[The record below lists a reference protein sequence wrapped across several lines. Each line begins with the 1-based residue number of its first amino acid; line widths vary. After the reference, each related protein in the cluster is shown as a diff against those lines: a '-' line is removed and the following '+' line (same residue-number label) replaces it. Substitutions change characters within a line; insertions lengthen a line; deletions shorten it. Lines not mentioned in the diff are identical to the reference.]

1 MNNIIYSIANVHK
14 ADVMLFNFEK
24 NLLIEGTPLCYRKY
38 LFGLFPSTV
47 HIKPAVHSIPKKESS
62 NDRRN
67 DRRNDML
74 MDDGYF
80 SLLDDM
86 NGYDDDMDVSEAGDL
101 DELLGDDFLH
111 GDGDDENVEP
121 MSEGE
126 KNDVKE
132 DDDIN
137 EGDIVV
143 VSPLEKDK
151 SSSSIKKV
159 DSIPISFIYSLLYSI
174 ILIPLVFL
182 QSLKLLNIK
191 KKNVV
196 LLLLRQLVL
205 IVYV

>member
-86 NGYDDDMDVSEAGDL
+86 NGYEDEMNGSEVDGFEEIDDE
-101 DELLGDDFLH
+101 FLH
-111 GDGDDENVEP
+111 GEDENAEP

-126 KNDVKE
+126 KGDVKE

-159 DSIPISFIYSLLYSI
+159 DSIPISFIYSLLCSI

>member
-47 HIKPAVHSIPKKESS
+47 HIKPAVHSIPKKKTS
-62 NDRRN
+62 NDMN
-67 DRRNDML
+67 DDML

-86 NGYDDDMDVSEAGDL
+86 NGYEDEMNGSEDDGFEEID
-101 DELLGDDFLH
+101 DEFLH
-111 GDGDDENVEP
+111 GEDENAEP

-126 KNDVKE
+126 KGDVKE

-137 EGDIVV
+137 EGDVVV
-143 VSPLEKDK
+143 VSPLEKEK
-151 SSSSIKKV
+151 SSSSSVKKV
-159 DSIPISFIYSLLYSI
+159 HSIDYSLIYSLLSSI
-174 ILIPLVFL
+174 ILILLVFL
-182 QSLKLLNIK
+182 QSLNHLNIK
-191 KKNVV
+191 TRNVV
-196 LLLLRQLVL
+196 LLL
-205 IVYV
+205 

>member
-47 HIKPAVHSIPKKESS
+47 HIKPAVHSIPKKKTS
-62 NDRRN
+62 NDMN
-67 DRRNDML
+67 DDML

-86 NGYDDDMDVSEAGDL
+86 NGYEDEMNGSEDDGFEEID
-101 DELLGDDFLH
+101 DEFLH
-111 GDGDDENVEP
+111 GEDENAEP

-126 KNDVKE
+126 KGDVKE

-137 EGDIVV
+137 EGDVVV
-143 VSPLEKDK
+143 VSPLEKEK
-151 SSSSIKKV
+151 SSSSSVKKV
-159 DSIPISFIYSLLYSI
+159 HSIDYSLIYSLLSSI
-174 ILIPLVFL
+174 ILILLVFL
-182 QSLKLLNIK
+182 QSLNHLNIK
-191 KKNVV
+191 TKNVV
-196 LLLLRQLVL
+196 LLL
-205 IVYV
+205 

>member
-47 HIKPAVHSIPKKESS
+47 HIKPAVHSIPKKKTS
-62 NDRRN
+62 NDMN
-67 DRRNDML
+67 DDML

-86 NGYDDDMDVSEAGDL
+86 NGYEDEMNGSEDDGFEEID
-101 DELLGDDFLH
+101 DEFLH
-111 GDGDDENVEP
+111 GEDENAEP

-126 KNDVKE
+126 KGDVKE

-137 EGDIVV
+137 EGDVVV
-143 VSPLEKDK
+143 VSPLEKEK
-151 SSSSIKKV
+151 SSSSSVKKV
-159 DSIPISFIYSLLYSI
+159 HSID
-174 ILIPLVFL
+174 
-182 QSLKLLNIK
+182 
-191 KKNVV
+191 
-196 LLLLRQLVL
+196 
-205 IVYV
+205 

>member
-1 MNNIIYSIANVHK
+1 
-14 ADVMLFNFEK
+14 
-24 NLLIEGTPLCYRKY
+24 
-38 LFGLFPSTV
+38 
-47 HIKPAVHSIPKKESS
+47 
-62 NDRRN
+62 
-67 DRRNDML
+67 
-74 MDDGYF
+74 
-80 SLLDDM
+80 
-86 NGYDDDMDVSEAGDL
+86 
-101 DELLGDDFLH
+101 
-111 GDGDDENVEP
+111 